1 MMQWSLKCNIGEK
14 MIHILKAPFDQGGG
28 EKSIGAREA
37 PHYIQRYLKDTEW
50 HTAENG
56 KTVFFTWHD
65 IKRDSGLF
73 NEKMLSADI
82 KKRVSGMCPDFII
95 GGDNSI
101 SMAGYRAMV
110 DYCGGPVILIHA
122 DAHPDCRD
130 PAMIPAPDPHASWV
144 RHLIEEKV
152 LDPDYYFLFGCR
164 ANDRR
169 GDAEGSEYDYLN
181 RLGIFGTHVYPM
193 YKLDKEKYSNFTWL
207 FFKIFLDVSKLKK
220 NAKGIYCAFDIDVLD
235 PFVAP
240 GTGCTASGGWNFRQ
254 ARTFLEAM
262 CSSAQRE
269 KLPMMGDITEIN
281 PEKDMVDL
289 IGRLQ
294 TIQCAGDLLREW
306 ASFLP

>member
-1 MMQWSLKCNIGEK
+1 MV
-14 MIHILKAPFDQGGG
+14 HILKLPFDQGGG

-50 HTAENG
+50 RTAENG
-56 KTVFFTWHD
+56 KMVFFAWHD
-65 IKRDSGLF
+65 IKRGFGLF
-73 NEKMLSADI
+73 DETMLFADM
-82 KKRVSGMCPDFII
+82 KKRESGMYPDFIV

-101 SMAGYRAMV
+101 SAAGYRAMI

-130 PAMIPAPDPHASWV
+130 PAMEPTPDFHASWV
-144 RHLIEEKV
+144 RRLIEEKT

-169 GDAEGSEYDYLN
+169 GDVEGSEYDYLN
-181 RLGIFGTHVYPM
+181 RLGIFDTHVFPM
-193 YKLDKEKYSNFTWL
+193 HKLDKPKYSNFTQL

-220 NAKGIYCAFDIDVLD
+220 SAKGVYCAFDIDVLD
-235 PFVAP
+235 PSIAP

-254 ARTFLEAM
+254 ARAFLEAM
-262 CSSAQRE
+262 CAGAQRE
-269 KLPMMGDITEIN
+269 KLTMAGDITEVN
-281 PEKDMVDL
+281 PEKDRADL
-289 IGRLQ
+289 SGRLQ